1 MNDIKDKYQEF
12 RSKPFP
18 EGIAGEEIHGIDLAM
33 LDADTAGLIEKFIGY
48 NFKLTSTDF
57 DLLKRLSTELKAV
70 TKELEGQARTYFST
84 LWNLADRVLTE
95 LKETNRLIE
104 NSDSENLHKQ
114 WKQHFDRIREILNEW
129 DPLGVADSVDDEY
142 DSINFAA
149 YSALLQNGD
158 SVSVKVAIRKY
169 LNEAMEIDETDEKL
183 NELSEK
189 IKKRCTTAYI
199 TYGGESDKFRLC
211 AFK

>member
-1 MNDIKDKYQEF
+1 MNDIKEKYQEF
-12 RSKPFP
+12 RSEPFP
-18 EGIAGEEIHGIDLAM
+18 ERVAGVEILGIDLAM

-48 NFKLTSTDF
+48 NYKLTRTDL
-57 DLLKRLSTELKAV
+57 DLLKRLATELKTV

-95 LKETNRLIE
+95 LNETNRLIE

-114 WKQHFDRIREILNEW
+114 WKQHFDRIRQILNEW

-142 DSINFAA
+142 DSINFAV
-149 YSALLQNGD
+149 YSAFLENGD
-158 SVSVKVAIRKY
+158 SESVKIAIRKY

-183 NELSEK
+183 NELSKK
-189 IKKRCTTAYI
+189 IKNALQQRI
-199 TYGGESDKFRLC
+199 
-211 AFK
+211 

>member
-1 MNDIKDKYQEF
+1 MNDIKEKYQEF

-18 EGIAGEEIHGIDLAM
+18 EGVAGEEIHRIDLAI
-33 LDADTAGLIEKFIGY
+33 LDTDTAGLIEKFIGY
-48 NFKLTSTDF
+48 NYKLTNTDF

-114 WKQHFDRIREILNEW
+114 WKQHFDRIKEILNEW

-158 SVSVKVAIRKY
+158 SESVKVAIRKY
-169 LNEAMEIDETDEKL
+169 LNEAMEIEETDEKL
-183 NELSEK
+183 KELSEK
-189 IKKRCTTAYI
+189 IKNAVQQRI
-199 TYGGESDKFRLC
+199 
-211 AFK
+211 